1 MGVLD
6 SINFVKDVL
15 LILFVDDKFVYLIV
29 VFVLEYSCEFSLIW
43 IAGSLLLAMLS
54 IGDCWKLLRKLIKL
68 VKIKNKTLY
77 K

>member
-1 MGVLD
+1 MGLLDILD
-6 SINFVKDVL
+6 SINFVEDVL

-29 VFVLEYSCEFSLIW
+29 VFVLEYSWEFSLIW

-68 VKIKNKTLY
+68 VKIKIKT
-77 K
+77 